1 MKKLL
6 GIVFLSLLLNGNTY
20 ADTIYNGTL
29 IDAHSQVGKLISNET
44 VSKIINQNDIDFNIG
59 IEGNFMQSKSI
70 TDEIFK
76 HLNDNEN
83 MEQIKNNLTH
93 L

>member
-6 GIVFLSLLLNGNTY
+6 GIVFLSLLLSGNTY

-44 VSKIINQNDIDFNIG
+44 VSKIINHKIYL
-59 IEGNFMQSKSI
+59 MY
-70 TDEIFK
+70 
-76 HLNDNEN
+76 
-83 MEQIKNNLTH
+83 NLREFALCKRTVIMTQAR
-93 L
+93 

>member
-6 GIVFLSLLLNGNTY
+6 GIVFLSLLLSGNTY

-44 VSKIINQNDIDFNIG
+44 VSKIINQNDIDLTLLSIRGKMENCY
-59 IEGNFMQSKSI
+59 SKI
-70 TDEIFK
+70 
-76 HLNDNEN
+76 
-83 MEQIKNNLTH
+83 
-93 L
+93 